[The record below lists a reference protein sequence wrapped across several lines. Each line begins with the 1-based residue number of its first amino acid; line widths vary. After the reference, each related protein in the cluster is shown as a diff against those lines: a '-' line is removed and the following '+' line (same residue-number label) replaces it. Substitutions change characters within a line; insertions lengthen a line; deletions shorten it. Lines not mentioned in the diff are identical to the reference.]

1 MKFLYIK
8 NKMVVDDIQQK
19 SQEGYKGGLDEI
31 LKFGDSLSE
40 AKMEY
45 HEKIVR
51 YLSLAVAN
59 YIFNG
64 MVKAPRVSVNEN
76 GESYRYSDGIT
87 SSQRPIH
94 RSVGKDSFGEV
105 AGFVYKF
112 GGVVFIKDDK
122 LKLEL
127 VRGDALGKDT
137 YGYGIVGVIEMKKE
151 EYERQK
157 MGLYYLRKLSKI
169 DEMLPLAIWLLENE
183 LYEKGIGERKG
194 IEMEYNML
202 TGDLKIKVCED
213 DIIKSP
219 KGIED
224 TYTNMLYSSIHDYQ
238 GLTGRKYIELEG
250 KKGRAGI
257 LLNTKY
263 IIEKDIIEHEKPIIE
278 KYIIEHKP
286 NFLEKEKIPSVL
298 DSMLSEETLKQ
309 RYKL

>member
-19 SQEGYKGGLDEI
+19 SQEEHKGGLDEI
-31 LKFGDSLSE
+31 LQFGDSSSE

-45 HEKIVR
+45 FRKFVN
-51 YLSLAVAN
+51 YLALALAE
-59 YIFNG
+59 YMFNG

-76 GESYRYSDGIT
+76 GEIYMYLDGIAR
-87 SSQRPIH
+87 SKRPIH
-94 RSVGKDSFGEV
+94 RSVGKNPYIGEV
-105 AGFVYKF
+105 VYAF
-112 GGVVFIKDDK
+112 RGVVSIKDDK

-127 VRGDALGKDT
+127 VRGDALGEDT
-137 YGYGIVGVIEMKKE
+137 YGYDMVGVIEMEKD

-169 DEMLPLAIWLLENE
+169 DEMLPLAISYLEWK
-183 LYEKGIGERKG
+183 LYEKDIGERKG

-213 DIIKSP
+213 AIIENS
-219 KGIED
+219 E
-224 TYTNMLYSSIHDYQ
+224 HDV
-238 GLTGRKYIELEG
+238 GRKCIELEG
-250 KKGRAGI
+250 KKGRAEI
-257 LLNTKY
+257 WLNTKY

>member
-1 MKFLYIK
+1 MIS
-8 NKMVVDDIQQK
+8 DDIQQK
-19 SQEGYKGGLDEI
+19 SQEEHRGGLDEI
-31 LKFGDSLSE
+31 LQLGDSLVE

-51 YLSLAVAN
+51 ISLQALAK
-59 YIFNG
+59 YMFNG
-64 MVKAPRVSVNEN
+64 AIKGPHISVNKN
-76 GESYRYSDGIT
+76 GESYMYLDGIKR
-87 SSQRPIH
+87 SKRSIH
-94 RSVGKDSFGEV
+94 RSVGKDSYIEEV
-105 AGFVYKF
+105 VYDLR
-112 GGVVFIKDDK
+112 GVVYIKDDK

-137 YGYGIVGVIEMKKE
+137 YGYGMVGVIEMEKD

-213 DIIKSP
+213 AIIENS
-219 KGIED
+219 E
-224 TYTNMLYSSIHDYQ
+224 HDV
-238 GLTGRKYIELEG
+238 GRKCIELEG
-250 KKGRAGI
+250 KKGRAEI
-257 LLNTKY
+257 WFNTKY

-286 NFLEKEKIPSVL
+286 IFLEKEKIPSVL

>member
-19 SQEGYKGGLDEI
+19 SQEEHKGGLDEI
-31 LKFGDSLSE
+31 LQFRDSSAE
-40 AKMEY
+40 VRRDNIM
-45 HEKIVR
+45 KIAEI
-51 YLSLAVAN
+51 LPWAVAN

-64 MVKAPRVSVNEN
+64 AIRKPSIAVNEET
-76 GESYRYSDGIT
+76 GETDIYVKGIAR
-87 SSQRPIH
+87 SQGPIH
-94 RSVGKDSFGEV
+94 RSVGKDSYIEEV
-105 AGFVYKF
+105 VYDLR
-112 GGVVFIKDDK
+112 GVVYIKDDK

-137 YGYGIVGVIEMKKE
+137 YGYGMVGVIEMEKD

-213 DIIKSP
+213 AIIENS
-219 KGIED
+219 E
-224 TYTNMLYSSIHDYQ
+224 HDV
-238 GLTGRKYIELEG
+238 GRKCIELEG
-250 KKGRAGI
+250 KKGRAEI
-257 LLNTKY
+257 WFNTKY

-286 NFLEKEKIPSVL
+286 IFLEKEKIPSVL